1 MKMSM
6 NTDRSSRRVSN
17 DSSIKTYS
25 ELITLP
31 TFEERYRY
39 LRLGGRVGADTFGF
53 DRYLNQVV
61 YQRDPRWKNARDVVI
76 IRDNGCD
83 LGIEGREI
91 HGKILVH
98 HMNPI
103 TMEDILNGRDWIYDP
118 EFLISTMLTTHNA
131 IHYGDENL
139 LMKDPI
145 TRSKN
150 DTCPW
155 KRG

>member
-1 MKMSM
+1 MKTM
-6 NTDRSSRRVSN
+6 N
-17 DSSIKTYS
+17 IKTYS
-25 ELITLP
+25 ELSKLT

-39 LRLGGRVGADTFGF
+39 LRLGGRVGEETFGF
-53 DRYLNQVV
+53 DRWINQMF
-61 YQRDPRWKNARDVVI
+61 YKDPEWLKIRDEVI

-91 HGKILVH
+91 YSRIIVH

-103 TMEDILNGRDWIYDP
+103 TKADISDRS
-118 EFLISTMLTTHNA
+118 EFLLNPEYLICTVKNTHDA

-139 LMKDPI
+139 LI
-145 TRSKN
+145 TLPMERNVN

-155 KRG
+155 RR

>member
-1 MKMSM
+1 MIMKTM
-6 NTDRSSRRVSN
+6 N
-17 DSSIKTYS
+17 IKTYS
-25 ELITLP
+25 ELSKLT

-39 LRLGGRVGADTFGF
+39 LRLGGRVGEETFGF
-53 DRYLNQVV
+53 DRWINQMF
-61 YQRDPRWKNARDVVI
+61 YKDPEWLKIRDEVI

-91 HGKILVH
+91 YSRIIVH

-103 TMEDILNGRDWIYDP
+103 TKADILDRS
-118 EFLISTMLTTHNA
+118 EFLLNPEYLICTVKNTHDA

-139 LMKDPI
+139 LI
-145 TRSKN
+145 TLPMERNAN

-155 KRG
+155 RR